1 MSIIFNTHQPFLII
15 YGGVIMNEID
25 FINYLW
31 FNDKI
36 GCCQY
41 IIDLIVPI
49 LSKSKITK
57 DEYHFIL
64 SVLNLCNLIYRENKD
79 DQLAKDIR
87 NTSLT
92 YYTILF
98 NKTIDR

>member
-1 MSIIFNTHQPFLII
+1 
-15 YGGVIMNEID
+15 MNEID

-31 FNDKI
+31 ISDKVA
-36 GCCQY
+36 CCEY
-41 IIDLIVPI
+41 IIDLIIPI

-57 DEYHFIL
+57 DEYYFII

-79 DQLAKDIR
+79 NELAKDIR
-87 NTSLT
+87 NNSLT

-98 NKTIDR
+98 NKTIDK